1 MNATRKLLSINFR
14 TYIVPIMVV
23 VAIFFATDYL
33 LVMSIRSHYMTMLET
48 QMTSFGMI
56 YSHSLAKGSEAY
68 SLINDLLEE
77 KLLGAAGGGSAAAEA
92 RAAIHWLS

>member
-68 SLINDLLEE
+68 SLIYDLLEE
-77 KLLGAAGGGSAAAEA
+77 KLLVRRGRRQRSCRA

>member
-14 TYIVPIMVV
+14 TYIVPIIVV

-56 YSHSLAKGSEAY
+56 YSHSLAKGSGGLQSDQRSAGG
-68 SLINDLLEE
+68 
-77 KLLGAAGGGSAAAEA
+77 KTTGCGAGGGSAAAE
-92 RAAIHWLS
+92 REQPYIG